1 MYQAYLSNMLLSTS
15 AGKIIQTLQT
25 SVHHLEMFS
34 NENAQGLKDYAALL
48 VSVKTNAALQ
58 LYVEGLSRVSSEN
71 HIRTNGI

>member
-34 NENAQGLKDYAALL
+34 NENAQGLKDLCSTAG
-48 VSVKTNAALQ
+48 Q
-58 LYVEGLSRVSSEN
+58 CEN
-71 HIRTNGI
+71 